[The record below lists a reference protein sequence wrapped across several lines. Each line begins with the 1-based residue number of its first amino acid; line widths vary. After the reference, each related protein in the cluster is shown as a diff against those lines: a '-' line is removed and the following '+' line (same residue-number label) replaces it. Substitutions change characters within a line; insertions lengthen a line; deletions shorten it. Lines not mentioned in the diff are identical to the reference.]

1 VSDGQKKASPHLA
14 IEIGAFVT
22 FLLMVVGAG
31 IELLKDSDNGGA
43 WFAFVASSLAFL
55 LCIPL
60 LVYRCETGPDA
71 GQVVCSTTSVKHT
84 ALGNDLAGGVF
95 AGFSK

>member
-1 VSDGQKKASPHLA
+1 MNAGRPNLA

-22 FLLMVVGAG
+22 FLVCMVGSG
-31 IELLKDSDNGGA
+31 LELLRDSTNGGT

-60 LVYRCETGPDA
+60 LVSAVRHRQPPPH
-71 GQVVCSTTSVKHT
+71 K
-84 ALGNDLAGGVF
+84 
-95 AGFSK
+95 